1 MVEFVTKRE
10 VARKPNH
17 RERNLRRELEW
28 ITARYDCG
36 AMSDAVFG
44 HAKRLETDLSLDPAS
59 GAAVSVDWKQAAL
72 DAWHAPSWREA
83 AVRYHKDRP
92 PAPSLSPDDKLT
104 PSPRE
109 IWRAAGQC
117 IRRKAPHNALR
128 TFLRWCD
135 YSGVDRGAALP
146 IFKTIVEKELAK

>member
-59 GAAVSVDWKQAAL
+59 GAAVSVDWKQAARL
-72 DAWHAPSWREA
+72 MLGTRHRG
-83 AVRYHKDRP
+83 VRP
-92 PAPSLSPDDKLT
+92 PSDITRIGRPH
-104 PSPRE
+104 
-109 IWRAAGQC
+109 RAYRQ
-117 IRRKAPHNALR
+117 
-128 TFLRWCD
+128 TT
-135 YSGVDRGAALP
+135 S
-146 IFKTIVEKELAK
+146 